1 MSQKLIK
8 NIIKVTRNYDDV
20 FIDSSFLQREGGEG
34 RGYKKIICLLAISL
48 KTQAQIIVT
57 F

>member
-20 FIDSSFLQREGGEG
+20 FIDWSFLQREGGG
-34 RGYKKIICLLAISL
+34 RTGI
-48 KTQAQIIVT
+48 
-57 F
+57 